1 MPCKAYC
8 VYKNHRWKIT
18 KDSVEIVLHAA
29 EEQGKKEGEPVK
41 MGHVQVEGIIKH
53 GLWMR
58 IKLRVEMV
66 VDWDGNGL
74 VKNMAIKYSSYQ
86 SS

>member
-29 EEQGKKEGEPVK
+29 EEQGKKEEEEPVK
-41 MGHVQVEGIIKH
+41 KTGHAQVEGINKH
-53 GLWMR
+53 GL
-58 IKLRVEMV
+58 
-66 VDWDGNGL
+66 
-74 VKNMAIKYSSYQ
+74 
-86 SS
+86 

>member
-29 EEQGKKEGEPVK
+29 EEQGKKEEEEPVK
-41 MGHVQVEGIIKH
+41 KKTGHAQVEGDKQAWA
-53 GLWMR
+53 LNEDQVTCR
-58 IKLRVEMV
+58 MV
-66 VDWDGNGL
+66 VD
-74 VKNMAIKYSSYQ
+74 
-86 SS
+86 

>member
-29 EEQGKKEGEPVK
+29 EEQGKRKGGASETRKKKTGTRTKSRDQQAWALNE
-41 MGHVQVEGIIKH
+41 
-53 GLWMR
+53 R
-58 IKLRVEMV
+58 IELRVVEF
-66 VDWDGNGL
+66 WW
-74 VKNMAIKYSSYQ
+74 
-86 SS
+86 

>member
-29 EEQGKKEGEPVK
+29 EEQGKKEEEPVK
-41 MGHVQVEGIIKH
+41 MGHVQGHKQAWALNEDQVTCRNGGRLRWQRAGEKH
-53 GLWMR
+53 G
-58 IKLRVEMV
+58 
-66 VDWDGNGL
+66 D
-74 VKNMAIKYSSYQ
+74 
-86 SS
+86 

>member
-29 EEQGKKEGEPVK
+29 EEQGKKEEEEPVK
-41 MGHVQVEGIIKH
+41 KNGTRTSRGHNGH
-53 GLWMR
+53 GL
-58 IKLRVEMV
+58 
-66 VDWDGNGL
+66 
-74 VKNMAIKYSSYQ
+74 
-86 SS
+86 